1 MDTQT
6 NCAKIQ
12 RPYFYSLDTF
22 RGIAALFVA
31 YMHVQIYGIYW
42 AKGGIAW
49 IFSSFLVGSSCN
61 INIFVQ

>member
-22 RGIAALFVA
+22 RGIAALFVVYA
-31 YMHVQIYGIYW
+31 CANIWNLLGQGVVLRG
-42 AKGGIAW
+42 
-49 IFSSFLVGSSCN
+49 FFLHS
-61 INIFVQ
+61 